1 MAKGTAFAA
10 GESGKHEAE
19 LFVMGETK
27 AILRFDGKTI
37 ECRLDEVS
45 RSERIGNLPLQLRFP
60 EGELFIAN
68 DEADLPYCFRAK
80 KRGWL
85 TRLESSKT
93 AIISSLAAALLFMV
107 AFFYIGLPGISKGI
121 TQLLPDEIPMAV
133 GEHVMSQLDER
144 MFTASDLDT
153 ERQQALNERFD
164 ELVEMLPP
172 MPVKPKLVFRNW
184 KQGPNAF
191 ALSDGTVVLLDPL
204 VNLAKNDAQLESV
217 ILHELGHVYHQHVMI
232 GLVRSTLISVSVAV
246 ITGEST
252 GVIDLMTGLGVLA
265 ATAGYSRADEEESD
279 QFAAKYLS
287 AIYGDASAQAEMFA
301 LLGEAH
307 QTGGMSQWLS
317 SHPDTES
324 RIEAANS
331 FQTK

>member
-19 LFVMGETK
+19 LYVMGETK
-27 AILRFDGKTI
+27 AVLTFGGKSV
-37 ECRLDEVS
+37 ECALNEIS

-60 EGELFIAN
+60 DGELFIPN
-68 DEADLPYCFRAK
+68 NEAELPYFIQAK

-93 AIISSLAAALLFMV
+93 AILSSIAGALLFMV
-107 AFFYIGLPGISKGI
+107 AFFYIGLPGISTGI
-121 TQLLPDEIPMAV
+121 TQVLPEEIPMAV

-144 MFTASDLDT
+144 MFTASELDA

-164 ELVEMLPP
+164 ALVEMLPP
-172 MPVKPKLVFRNW
+172 MPVKPKLVLRNW

-204 VNLAKNDAQLESV
+204 VNLAESDAQLESV

-232 GLVRSTLISVSVAV
+232 GLVRSTLISVSVAM

-287 AIYGDASAQAEMFA
+287 TIYGDASAQAEMFT

-307 QTGGMSQWLS
+307 QASGMSQWLS
-317 SHPDTES
+317 SHPDTQG
-324 RIEAANS
+324 RIEAANTY
-331 FQTK
+331 QTE

>member
-1 MAKGTAFAA
+1 MVKGIAFAA
-10 GESGKHEAE
+10 GESGKHQAE
-19 LFVMGETK
+19 LFVIGETK
-27 AILRFDGKTI
+27 AILTFDDKTV

-45 RSERIGNLPLQLRFP
+45 RSERIGNLPLQLSFP
-60 EGELFIAN
+60 DGELFLPDN
-68 DEADLPYCFRAK
+68 EADLPYCFQVK
-80 KRGWL
+80 SRGWL

-93 AIISSLAAALLFMV
+93 AILSSIAAALLFMA
-107 AFFYIGLPGISKGI
+107 AFFSIGLPGISTGI
-121 TQLLPDEIPMAV
+121 TQVLPEEIPMAV

-144 MFTASDLDT
+144 MFTASELDT
-153 ERQQALNERFD
+153 ERQQALNQRFD
-164 ELVEMLPP
+164 ELMKMLPQ
-172 MPVKPKLVFRNW
+172 MPVNPRLVFRNW

-204 VNLAKNDAQLESV
+204 VNLAQTDAQLESV
-217 ILHELGHVYHQHVMI
+217 ILHELGHVYHQHVMK
-232 GLVRSTLISVSVAV
+232 GLVRSTLISVSIAV

-287 AIYGDASAQAEMFA
+287 TIYGDASAQAEMFA

-307 QTGGMSQWLS
+307 QTEGMSQWLS

-331 FQTK
+331 FQTE